1 MKRIIPMSSL
11 LVVVLGLLSCRVFNP
26 TDLQESSTKQSVP
39 TLVSARA
46 ASTAETMI
54 ETMPEAEPEQGI
66 IVQPP
71 VVDLVALQDTLV
83 QTYNKV
89 GPGVVSIRALTRD
102 GDGQGSGFII
112 DKEGHIVTNYHVVEN
127 VTDLEISF
135 PSGLKVRGEVL
146 GTDLDSDLAVIK
158 VDVPAED
165 LFPLPLGD
173 SDLIQVGQPVIAIGN
188 PFGFEGTMTMG
199 IISGLSRTIQSM
211 HDAPGGGTFSAGD
224 VIQTDAAI
232 NPGNS
237 GGPLLNLNGEVIG
250 VNRAIFT
257 TNFNTAGEPV
267 NSGLGFAVSINIVKR
282 VAPALIANGNYDYPY
297 VGILSVNDLSLL
309 AMEEL
314 GLPRTQGVYVNQVSA
329 GSPADKAGIIG
340 GSRST
345 SFGDLLSGGD
355 LITAIDGVEVKT
367 FSDFIGY
374 LIKHTSP
381 GDTVVLTVVRDNEEM
396 EIPIKLEKRPNR

>member
-1 MKRIIPMSSL
+1 MKRIIPFTILIIPM
-11 LVVVLGLLSCRVFNP
+11 VFGLFSCRILSRNP
-26 TDLQESSTKQSVP
+26 AEEALSLPPPS
-39 TLVSARA
+39 TLVSAIVA
-46 ASTAETMI
+46 NPT
-54 ETMPEAEPEQGI
+54 EPG
-66 IVQPP
+66 VVVVPP
-71 VVDLVALQDTLV
+71 PVDLVALQDILV
-83 QTYNKV
+83 RTYDKV
-89 GPGVVSIRALTRD
+89 GPGVVSIQALTQE
-102 GDGQGSGFII
+102 GGGQGSGFVI
-112 DKEGHIVTNYHVVEN
+112 DKEGHIITNYHVVEN
-127 VTDLEISF
+127 ITDLEVSF

-146 GTDLDSDLAVIK
+146 GTDLDSDLAVVK
-158 VDVPAED
+158 VDVAADD

-173 SDLIQVGQPVIAIGN
+173 SDLIKVGQPVIAIGN

-199 IISGLSRTIQSM
+199 IVSGLSRTIESL
-211 HDAPGGGTFSAGD
+211 HNAPGGGTFSAGD

-257 TNFNTAGEPV
+257 TNFNTSGEPV

-309 AMEEL
+309 AMEAL
-314 GLPRTQGVYVNQVSA
+314 GLPRTQGVYVNQVTP

-340 GSRST
+340 GSRPT
-345 SFGDLLSGGD
+345 SFSDLLSGGD
-355 LITAIDGVEVKT
+355 LITAINGVDVIT

-374 LIKHTSP
+374 LIKNKQP
-381 GDTVVLTVVRDNEEM
+381 GDTVVLTILRDDQEM
-396 EIPIKLEKRPNR
+396 QIPITLEKRPSR

>member
-1 MKRIIPMSSL
+1 
-11 LVVVLGLLSCRVFNP
+11 
-26 TDLQESSTKQSVP
+26 
-39 TLVSARA
+39 
-46 ASTAETMI
+46 
-54 ETMPEAEPEQGI
+54 MP
-66 IVQPP
+66 PP
-71 VVDLVALQDTLV
+71 VDLVALQDILV
-83 QTYNKV
+83 QTYDKV
-89 GPGVVSIRALTRD
+89 GPGVVSIQALTQE
-102 GDGQGSGFII
+102 GGGQGSGFVI
-112 DKEGHIVTNYHVVEN
+112 DKEGHIITNYHVVEN
-127 VTDLEISF
+127 ITDLEVSF

-146 GTDLDSDLAVIK
+146 GTDLDSDLAVVK
-158 VDVPAED
+158 VDVAADD

-173 SDLIQVGQPVIAIGN
+173 SDLIKVGQPVIAIGN

-199 IISGLSRTIQSM
+199 IVSGLSRTIESL
-211 HDAPGGGTFSAGD
+211 HNAPGGGTFSAGD

-257 TNFNTAGEPV
+257 TNFNTSGEPV

-309 AMEEL
+309 AMEAL
-314 GLPRTQGVYVNQVSA
+314 GLPRTQGVYVNQVTP

-340 GSRST
+340 GSRPT
-345 SFGDLLSGGD
+345 SFSDLLSGGD
-355 LITAIDGVEVKT
+355 LITAINGVDVIT

-374 LIKHTSP
+374 LIKNKQP
-381 GDTVVLTVVRDNEEM
+381 GDTVVLTILRDDQEM
-396 EIPIKLEKRPNR
+396 QIPITLEKRPSR